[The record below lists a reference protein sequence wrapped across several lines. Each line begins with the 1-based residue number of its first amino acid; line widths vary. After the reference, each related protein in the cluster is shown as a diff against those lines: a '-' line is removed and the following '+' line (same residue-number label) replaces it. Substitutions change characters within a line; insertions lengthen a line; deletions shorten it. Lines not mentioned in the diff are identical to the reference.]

1 VRGAPRQLITG
12 EAVYSIIGSGFIVK
26 LKYLIKMDNK
36 IGETV
41 IFTKDLH
48 CRFSVE
54 NVEKLKV
61 YSLSKKEFDNCEDW
75 SGDEDNQCYKIAD
88 FNVEVSKDKTRFFY
102 GDPIQYGYF
111 RHKPEKLYFLPV
123 GTCPTPEGFE
133 VVGSDSFDEEYKV
146 PGSMWD
152 FGMFIDNFLFHVMGK
167 RLELK
172 NEYSRIRS
180 EKRKLVNAETDDDLP
195 F

>member
-1 VRGAPRQLITG
+1 
-12 EAVYSIIGSGFIVK
+12 
-26 LKYLIKMDNK
+26 MDNK

-54 NVEKLKV
+54 NVEQLKV
-61 YSLSKKEFDNCEDW
+61 YSLSKKGFDICELW
-75 SGDEDNQCYKIAD
+75 SDDDETLCFKIAD
-88 FNVEVSKDKTRFFY
+88 FNVEVGKDKTSFFY
-102 GDPIQYGYF
+102 GDPVQYGCF

-123 GTCPTPEGFE
+123 GTCPTPKGFE
-133 VVGSDSFDEEYKV
+133 VMGSDSFEEDYKV

-167 RLELK
+167 RLELQ
-172 NEYSRIRS
+172 NEYSRKRS
-180 EKRKLVNAETDDDLP
+180 EKREFVNIETDDDLP

>member
-1 VRGAPRQLITG
+1 M
-12 EAVYSIIGSGFIVK
+12 E
-26 LKYLIKMDNK
+26 NK

-48 CRFSVE
+48 CRFCTE
-54 NVEKLKV
+54 NIEQLKV
-61 YSLSKKEFDNCEDW
+61 YSFSKKAFDNCEDW
-75 SGDEDNQCYKIAD
+75 SGDGDACYKIAD
-88 FNVEVSKDKTRFFY
+88 FNIEVSKVKTRFFY
-102 GDPIQYGYF
+102 GDPVQYGFF

-133 VVGSDSFDEEYKV
+133 VIGSDSFEDEYKL

-152 FGMFIDNFLFHVMGK
+152 FGMFIDNFLFHVVGQ
-167 RLELK
+167 RLELQ
-172 NEYSRIRS
+172 NEHY
-180 EKRKLVNAETDDDLP
+180 RKLSEQHQLVDADNNNGDDLP